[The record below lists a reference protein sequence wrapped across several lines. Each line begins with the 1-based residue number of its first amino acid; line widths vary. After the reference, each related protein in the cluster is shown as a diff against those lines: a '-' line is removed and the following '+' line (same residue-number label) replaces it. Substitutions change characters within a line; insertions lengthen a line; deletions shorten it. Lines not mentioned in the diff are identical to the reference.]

1 MPFLLA
7 PLFAQL
13 ITIGVQDRTE
23 TRHVALNDRHYEAQ
37 TTPNAKLTLSWKH
50 SDLALRYGTSLLVLP
65 LESRSRDLLV
75 YHTAGFDWS
84 YRLRRTTFTFTDTTS
99 YGEVNFQTLALNT
112 PAAAPAEQPTDTPG
126 EPAPTPTPGE
136 QAPGTVRQVKLL
148 NNTVQNVTSV
158 TSLNVT
164 HKATRQLQFGGGA
177 TYSLSGGA
185 NEAAQ
190 RDYPLVKSLSF
201 TLFGVHKTRLS
212 THDSLLLNAN
222 VLDTWA
228 SNKTNKNHSTTA
240 YVTDTWQHAFNRRSF
255 SYLGGGLSMLRLS
268 QDTGLTAYTILP
280 TALAGIGHNERLARG
295 TLTLQLGAF
304 SAPVPDQLRGTVDPR
319 VGANALLAW
328 ARDRFRTALAGNA
341 TASLADRDDLGAFDG
356 YAASS
361 VTTYQFNDWVGA
373 ELGGRLAKQV
383 FQRQTLLP
391 LSYGVFVALTFGYD
405 WKLGGRH

>member
-37 TTPNAKLTLSWKH
+37 TSPGAKLTLSWKH
-50 SDLALRYGTSLLVLP
+50 SDLALRYGASLLVLP

-75 YHTAGFDWS
+75 YHTGGFDWT

-99 YGEVNFQTLALNT
+99 YGELNFQTLALNN
-112 PAAAPAEQPTDTPG
+112 PAAAAEQPADDPG
-126 EPAPTPTPGE
+126 AEPAPTPTPTD
-136 QAPGTVRQVKLL
+136 QPPGTVRQVKLL
-148 NNTVQNVTSV
+148 NRTIRNVTSV
-158 TSLNVT
+158 TSVNVT

-177 TYSLSGGA
+177 TYSLSG
-185 NEAAQ
+185 AAQ
-190 RDYPLVKSLSF
+190 RAERRDYPLVTSLSF
-201 TLFGVHKTRLS
+201 NLVGAHTTRLS
-212 THDSLLLNAN
+212 THDSLVLNAN
-222 VLDTWA
+222 LLDTWA
-228 SNKTNKNHSTTA
+228 SNNNHATTA
-240 YVTDTWQHAFNRRSF
+240 SLVDTWQHAFNRRSF
-255 SYLGGGLSMLRLS
+255 SYLGGGMSMLRLS
-268 QDTGLTAYTILP
+268 QDTGLIAYTILP
-280 TALAGIGHNERLARG
+280 TALAGLGHNERLARG
-295 TLTLQLGAF
+295 TLALQLGVF

-319 VGANALLAW
+319 VGGNAGLAW
-328 ARDRFRTALAGNA
+328 TRDRFRTALAGNA
-341 TASLADRDDLGAFDG
+341 TASLAERGNDAGAFDG

-361 VTTYQFNDWVGA
+361 VTAYQFRDWVSA

-391 LSYGVFVALTFGYD
+391 LSYSVFVALTFGYD